1 MAAQLNRQ
9 SETAVHAGLKRLA
22 MIWAQAR
29 GYSACALEVYLPHL
43 SFSKK
48 SRDHTA

>member
-1 MAAQLNRQ
+1 MAAQLNHR

-22 MIWAQAR
+22 LIWAEAR
-29 GYSACALEVYLPHL
+29 SYSVCALEVHLPHL